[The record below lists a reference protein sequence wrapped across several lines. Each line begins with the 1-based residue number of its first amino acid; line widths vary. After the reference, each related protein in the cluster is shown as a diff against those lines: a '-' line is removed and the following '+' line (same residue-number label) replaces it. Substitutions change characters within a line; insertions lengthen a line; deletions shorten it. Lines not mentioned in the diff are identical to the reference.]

1 MPLICILL
9 SQKECATKKEKQT
22 KHKCSRNKRTYP
34 LAAFPRSVLDT
45 KKFRSRLLEN
55 LQLSAWYQ
63 HFTNDEVVMR
73 MNEFFLKTTFTLQTG
88 HKVKI

>member
-1 MPLICILL
+1 MFQKQNDKPPLPL
-9 SQKECATKKEKQT
+9 SPDLSLTC
-22 KHKCSRNKRTYP
+22 
-34 LAAFPRSVLDT
+34 T